1 MSTLRARRRQPLTHA
16 RHYHTYTQEGTRSRA
31 PHNQPSVV
39 GDSLSRGLVQAL
51 LDFVE
56 PSADGRFPPP
66 DMCLSHG
73 SKVKATSK
81 CSNRTRE
88 RLPACRDLNVTYL
101 EQYHGAPHMDPD
113 RYMGDRHGYSNSE
126 EHYWAVLK
134 DAAAADLVLLNI
146 GSHYAAN
153 NGGEARF
160 RRLVP
165 LTHYT

>member
-1 MSTLRARRRQPLTHA
+1 M
-16 RHYHTYTQEGTRSRA
+16 
-31 PHNQPSVV
+31 

-66 DMCLSHG
+66 DYCLSHG
-73 SKVKATSK
+73 SKVKAASA

-101 EQYHGAPHMDPD
+101 EQYHGAPHMD
-113 RYMGDRHGYSNSE
+113 RYVPHGAGYVKGE
-126 EHYWAVLK
+126 EHYRAVLK

-160 RRLVP
+160 RRCVTP
-165 LTHYT
+165 LTHYNPILYPVVQGVACTARLPTT